1 MYQRLELAALMIHGC
16 GGRGGAQCRPKPAR
30 PVGKGDKDHFTRRSC
45 GPVASPS
52 SCKLL
57 ITLQNLAVPQSIRAL
72 SIKAASKTCLCTRR
86 FSQPLHLDSGQ
97 VLGDSDA
104 LYAHVR
110 QAIVPVLE
118 YTTTTPKE
126 TDDINGSIIT
136 SHGSTNVR
144 IRVQGKESKKEE
156 QREAGFNN
164 CPEIAIGHAWWTCL

>member
-1 MYQRLELAALMIHGC
+1 MQALNNPAKPCSSTVHPGLIHQG
-16 GGRGGAQCRPKPAR
+16 
-30 PVGKGDKDHFTRRSC
+30 
-45 GPVASPS
+45 
-52 SCKLL
+52 
-57 ITLQNLAVPQSIRAL
+57 
-72 SIKAASKTCLCTRR
+72 SKQDCLCTRR

-104 LYAHVR
+104 LYVHVR
-110 QAIVPVLE
+110 PAIVPVLE